1 MVTLENWEEDPVA
14 EGTTDISPT
23 AFTDMTKQIKKN
35 RYGYFHFNRYN
46 AVNAMGTKP
55 TLGTAGT
62 NTKIGTMSF
71 ADAAVPIETFQPP
84 RVPDEF
90 KEDGDLVLEIDMYS
104 ETANNNVMFE
114 YSIVG
119 IADGEGVDPVH
130 VFVPLDAIT
139 LPSSTAT
146 LKRTTITISGAAH
159 GLARGDLLY
168 FALKRNGTDGADNHA
183 AAVRVTNCTIRY
195 QLGEND

>member
-1 MVTLENWEEDPVA
+1 MTTLEDWEEDPVA

-71 ADAAVPIETFQPP
+71 ADGAVPIETFQPP

-90 KEDGDLVLEIDMYS
+90 KEDGDIVLEIDLYS
-104 ETANNNVMFE
+104 GTANNDALFA

-119 IADGEGVDPVH
+119 VADTESIDPVQ
-130 VFVPLDAIT
+130 VFVDTLIT
-139 LPSSTAT
+139 LPASANT
-146 LKRTTITISGAAH
+146 LKRTTITIAGAAH

-168 FALKRNGTDGADNHA
+168 FALERKGTDGTDTHA
-183 AAVRVTNCTIRY
+183 AAVLVMNCTIRY
-195 QLGEND
+195 QVGEND